1 MSVAGEKSALR
12 AALRARVAAMGESD
26 RKRASEAVRRGVL
39 GSSLWAEAGVVM
51 VFASDA
57 TEPDLD
63 GLIHAGVEAGKVV
76 CVPRVHWAEKR
87 LLPARVRG
95 VEDLETGRHGVRVPV
110 EACPLV
116 DPGALG
122 LILVPGVGFDLGGG
136 RLGRGGGF
144 YDRLLSDRSI
154 SALAIGVCFSAQ
166 VVGEVPREAHDRRM
180 DGLATEAG
188 LVICGFKEESG

>member
-1 MSVAGEKSALR
+1 MSVADDKATWR
-12 AALRARVAAMGESD
+12 AVLRARVAAMGESD
-26 RKRASEAVRRGVL
+26 RERASEAVRRVVL

-51 VFASDA
+51 VFAADP
-57 TEPDLD
+57 TEPGLD
-63 GLIHAGVEAGKVV
+63 GLIHAGNAADKVV
-76 CVPRVHWAEKR
+76 CVPRVLWSEKR
-87 LLPARVRG
+87 LTPARVRG

-110 EACPLV
+110 EACPV
-116 DPGALG
+116 IEQASLG
-122 LILVPGVGFDLGGG
+122 LILVPGVGFDLRGG

-166 VVGEVPREAHDRRM
+166 MVGEVPREAHDRRM

-188 LVICGFKEESG
+188 LVMCGFKEESG

>member
-1 MSVAGEKSALR
+1 MAVEKSALR
-12 AALRARVAAMGESD
+12 AALRARVAAMGEAE
-26 RKRASEAVRRGVL
+26 RAKASGAVRAGVL
-39 GSSLWAEAGVVM
+39 GSSQWAGAGVVM
-51 VFASDA
+51 VYAADE

-63 GLIHAGVEAGKVV
+63 GLIGTGVAAGKVM
-76 CVPRVHWAEKR
+76 CVPRVDWGGKR
-87 LLPARVRG
+87 LVPARVRG
-95 VEDLETGRHGVRVPV
+95 VEDLVAGRHGVRVPG
-110 EACPLV
+110 EACPMV
-116 DPGALG
+116 DPAALG
-122 LILVPGVGFDLGGG
+122 LILVPGVGFDPRGG

-188 LVICGFKEESG
+188 LVMCGFKEESG